1 MAGSEREGEILTINL
16 SGTCIAKTMGAGF
29 VARIPDRWK
38 TTRGKMPKR
47 SDFIVEIVE

>member
-1 MAGSEREGEILTINL
+1 
-16 SGTCIAKTMGAGF
+16 MGAGF